1 MRITI
6 SHQMSVTPPAGTAHA
21 VLHLLLTP
29 TSGPTQRVEDWTVEM
44 AGIENAAVFADAYG
58 NRVQLVNQSRP
69 EGPLLVNV
77 RGTVVTN
84 DRAGVLGRPGGEPVP
99 ALYKRTTPLTKASV
113 TLYGKFRGSKDSR
126 IDVLHA
132 LMARVGE
139 TLGVDTEASQG
150 QSQSQ
155 MSADGGQGQSQKQSS
170 GSAAPEAES
179 VAPTAS
185 ALVHLFIGGAR
196 ALDIPARYVTG
207 YVAAEPDGDDDL
219 VGLHAWAEAYDEAL
233 GWIGFDPLLQI
244 CPSDRHVRL
253 AVGLDELSTTPIRV
267 VPAGDGVTMLDVSV
281 TSQTSA

>member
-6 SHQMSVTPPAGTAHA
+6 DHQMSVTPPPGTAHA

-29 TSGPTQRVEDWTVEM
+29 ASGPTQRVEDWSVAM
-44 AGIENAAVFADAYG
+44 AGIETAAAFADAYG
-58 NRVQLVNQSRP
+58 NRVHLVNQARP
-69 EGPLLVNV
+69 EGTLLIKVS
-77 RGTVVTN
+77 GTVVTT
-84 DRAGVLGRPGGEPVP
+84 DKAGVLGRPGGEPVP

-139 TLGVDTEASQG
+139 TLGVDSEA
-150 QSQSQ
+150 SQSQ
-155 MSADGGQGQSQKQSS
+155 MSADGGQSQSQSQGAS
-170 GSAAPEAES
+170 AES
-179 VAPTAS
+179 APPTAS
-185 ALVHLFIGGAR
+185 ALVHMFIGGAR

-253 AVGLDELSTTPIRV
+253 AVGLDAVSTSPIRV
-267 VPAGDGVTMLDVSV
+267 VPAGDGVTTIDVSV
-281 TSQTSA
+281 TSAA

>member
-6 SHQMSVTPPAGTAHA
+6 DHQMSITPPAGTAHA

-29 TSGPTQRVEDWTVEM
+29 KDGPTQKVEDWTVAV
-44 AGIENAAVFADAYG
+44 AGIDSAAVFTDAYG
-58 NRVQLVNQSRP
+58 NGVHLVNQQRP
-69 EGPLLVNV
+69 EGALVV
-77 RGTVVTN
+77 TVSGTVVTT
-84 DRAGVLGRPGGEPVP
+84 DRAGVLGRPGGEPVA

-139 TLGVDTEASQG
+139 TLGVESEMSQSQVSSDGG
-150 QSQSQ
+150 QSQR
-155 MSADGGQGQSQKQSS
+155 QSS
-170 GSAAPEAES
+170 GPVAASAES

-219 VGLHAWAEAYDEAL
+219 VGFHAWAEAYDEGL

-253 AVGLDELSTTPIRV
+253 AVGLDALSAQPLRMA
-267 VPAGDGVTMLDVSV
+267 PAGEGMHDVTVSV
-281 TSQTSA
+281 TAAP

>member
-6 SHQMSVTPPAGTAHA
+6 RHTLSITPPAGTAHA

-29 TSGPTQRVEDWTVEM
+29 SSGPTQAIENWQVEM
-44 AGIENAAVFADAYG
+44 EGIDTAASFQDAYA
-58 NRVQLVNQSRP
+58 NRVHLVNQNRP
-69 EGPLLVNV
+69 DGELVV
-77 RGTVVTN
+77 TVTGTVVTT
-84 DRAGVLGRPGGEPVP
+84 DRSGVLGRPAGEPVP
-99 ALYKRTTPLTKASV
+99 ALYKRTTPLTKVSV

-139 TLGVDTEASQG
+139 TLGVEGENTQT
-150 QSQSQ
+150 Q
-155 MSADGGQGQSQKQSS
+155 MSADGGQSQSQSQ
-170 GSAAPEAES
+170 GAPADATPPS
-179 VAPTAS
+179 AS
-185 ALVHLFIGGAR
+185 ALAHMFIGGAR

-244 CPSDRHVRL
+244 CPTDRHVRL
-253 AVGLDELSTTPIRV
+253 AVGLDELSATPIRV
-267 VPAGDGVTMLDVSV
+267 VPAGDGVTTIGVAV
-281 TSQTSA
+281 ETVA

>member
-6 SHQMSVTPPAGTAHA
+6 DHQMSITPPAGTAHA

-29 TSGPTQRVEDWTVEM
+29 TNGPTQQIEDWTVEM
-44 AGIENAAVFADAYG
+44 AGIESAAVFADAYG
-58 NRVQLVNQSRP
+58 NTVHLVNQSRP
-69 EGPLLVNV
+69 EGTLVV
-77 RGTVVTN
+77 RVSGTVVTT

-139 TLGVDTEASQG
+139 TLGVDSEA
-150 QSQSQ
+150 SQSQ
-155 MSADGGQGQSQKQSS
+155 MSADGGRSQSQSS
-170 GSAAPEAES
+170 GASPAETAP
-179 VAPTAS
+179 PTAS

-219 VGLHAWAEAYDEAL
+219 VGFHAWAEAYDEAL

-253 AVGLDELSTTPIRV
+253 AVGLDESSTVPIRV
-267 VPAGDGVTMLDVSV
+267 VPAGDGVTTIAVSV
-281 TSQTSA
+281 ETVG

>member
-6 SHQMSVTPPAGTAHA
+6 RHQMSVTPPDGTAHS
-21 VLHLLLTP
+21 VMHLLLTP
-29 TSGPTQRVEDWTVEM
+29 TSGPTQTVESWSVD
-44 AGIENAAVFADAYG
+44 APGIDNAAAFSDAYG
-58 NRVQLVNQSRP
+58 NSVQLVNQNKP
-69 EGPLLVNV
+69 EGPQVV
-77 RGTVVTN
+77 TVTGTVVTK
-84 DRAGVLGRPGGEPVP
+84 DKAGVLGRPGGEPVA
-99 ALYKRTTPLTKASV
+99 ALYKRITPLTKASV
-113 TLYGKFRGSKDSR
+113 TLYSKFRGSKDSR

-139 TLGVDTEASQG
+139 TLGLESESTQSQSQSSSEGG

-155 MSADGGQGQSQKQSS
+155 SS
-170 GSAAPEAES
+170 GPAAGT
-179 VAPTAS
+179 APTAS

-219 VGLHAWAEAYDEAL
+219 IGFHAWAEAYDEAL

-253 AVGLDELSTTPIRV
+253 AVGLDELSTTPLRA
-267 VPAGDGVTMLDVSV
+267 VPAGDGVEIGAASV
-281 TSQTSA
+281 QSEA

>member
-6 SHQMSVTPPAGTAHA
+6 RHQLSVTPPAGTANA

-29 TSGPTQRVEDWTVEM
+29 GSGPTQAVEDWQVEM
-44 AGIENAAVFADAYG
+44 PEIDNAARFTDAYG
-58 NRVQLVNQSRP
+58 NGVQLVNQARP
-69 EGPLLVNV
+69 DGPLVV
-77 RGTVVTN
+77 TVTGTVVTT
-84 DRAGVLGRPGGEPVP
+84 DRSGVLGRPGGEPVP

-113 TLYGKFRGSKDSR
+113 TLYGKFRGSRESR

-139 TLGVDTEASQG
+139 TLGVDNAATPSPAPGDGG

-155 MSADGGQGQSQKQSS
+155 SQSS
-170 GSAAPEAES
+170 GPRAADD
-179 VAPTAS
+179 APTAS

-219 VGLHAWAEAYDEAL
+219 VGFHAWAEAYDDAL

-253 AVGLDELSTTPIRV
+253 AVGLDAVSATPLRLS
-267 VPAGDGVTMLDVSV
+267 PAGDGVETVAISV
-281 TSQTSA
+281 TAE

>member
-1 MRITI
+1 M
-6 SHQMSVTPPAGTAHA
+6 
-21 VLHLLLTP
+21 
-29 TSGPTQRVEDWTVEM
+29 
-44 AGIENAAVFADAYG
+44 
-58 NRVQLVNQSRP
+58 
-69 EGPLLVNV
+69 
-77 RGTVVTN
+77 
-84 DRAGVLGRPGGEPVP
+84 P
-99 ALYKRTTPLTKASV
+99 ALYKRATPLTKASV
-113 TLYGKFRGSKDSR
+113 TLYGKFRGSKESR

-139 TLGVDTEASQG
+139 TLGVENVATQSQVSGDGG

-155 MSADGGQGQSQKQSS
+155 SS
-170 GSAAPEAES
+170 GSRTDE

-219 VGLHAWAEAYDEAL
+219 VGFHVWAEAYDDAL

-253 AVGLDELSTTPIRV
+253 AVGLDEVSAAPLRLS
-267 VPAGDGVTMLDVSV
+267 PAGDGVETLAISV
-281 TSQTSA
+281 TAE

>member
-6 SHQMSVTPPAGTAHA
+6 DHQMSITPPAGTAHA

-29 TSGPTQRVEDWTVEM
+29 ASGPTQQIEDWTVAM
-44 AGIENAAVFADAYG
+44 PGIDSAAVFADAYG
-58 NRVQLVNQSRP
+58 NTVHLVNQSRP
-69 EGPLLVNV
+69 EGTLVV
-77 RGTVVTN
+77 RVSGTVVTT

-139 TLGVDTEASQG
+139 TLGVDSDSTQT
-150 QSQSQ
+150 Q
-155 MSADGGQGQSQKQSS
+155 MSADGGQSQSQSS
-170 GSAAPEAES
+170 GAAASAES
-179 VAPTAS
+179 TPPTAS

-219 VGLHAWAEAYDEAL
+219 VGFHAWAEAYDEAL

-253 AVGLDELSTTPIRV
+253 AVGLDESSTVPIRV
-267 VPAGDGVTMLDVSV
+267 VPTGDGVTTIAVSV
-281 TSQTSA
+281 TSAA